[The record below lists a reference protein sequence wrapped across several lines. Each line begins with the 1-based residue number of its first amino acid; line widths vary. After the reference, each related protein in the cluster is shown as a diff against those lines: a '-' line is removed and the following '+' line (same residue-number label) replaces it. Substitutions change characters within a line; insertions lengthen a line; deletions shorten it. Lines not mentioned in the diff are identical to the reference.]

1 MLADR
6 STFFLNPLRRDPVWA
21 FSLRENLCRG
31 GPSRHMRARR
41 LFEAPHAE
49 APLRRIAMRGGRP
62 LYGAYFQCEPLLEGD
77 AAVPCCVSTSELGY
91 PEKYCVDLREP
102 PRRRADAVTGTTS
115 RRWPGSGAPEI

>member
-1 MLADR
+1 
-6 STFFLNPLRRDPVWA
+6 
-21 FSLRENLCRG
+21 
-31 GPSRHMRARR
+31 MRARR

-102 PRRRADAVTGTTS
+102 PRHRADAVTGTAS
-115 RRWPGSGAPEI
+115 RRWRGAPEI

>member
-91 PEKYCVDLREP
+91 HEKYCVDLREP
-102 PRRRADAVTGTTS
+102 PRHRADAVTGTTS
-115 RRWPGSGAPEI
+115 RRWR

>member
-62 LYGAYFQCEPLLEGD
+62 LSARAQ
-77 AAVPCCVSTSELGY
+77 
-91 PEKYCVDLREP
+91 
-102 PRRRADAVTGTTS
+102 RRRREKALRS
-115 RRWPGSGAPEI
+115 LFLF